1 MDEEFKEEFSL
12 KEYFWQQRQKNA
24 EHFSNHKIVDICYG
38 QNGLIDFLQL
48 LFAQFP
54 DKKKVKSKF
63 NFYFVMRKQ
72 LQSIEDQISTELHN
86 TDLKNFLDSR
96 KVLLCK

>member
-1 MDEEFKEEFSL
+1 
-12 KEYFWQQRQKNA
+12 
-24 EHFSNHKIVDICYG
+24 
-38 QNGLIDFLQL
+38 
-48 LFAQFP
+48 
-54 DKKKVKSKF
+54 VKSKF

-72 LQSIEDQISTELHN
+72 LQSIEDQISTELKN